1 MKKIFFQLFFFA
13 TVLLFAAKAEAQ
25 ANKGI
30 NQFFANSGSY
40 KTLQLDL
47 LSNDVKI
54 KTTPGTRISVE
65 MTVTLANPNEKL
77 LDMLAE
83 KGRYELVHVE
93 DVTADLLQII
103 HKQPSSKIIIK
114 GEECE
119 ESYRYTIYVPETFKV
134 VMLNGTTAKGTNFV
148 ASK

>member
-1 MKKIFFQLFFFA
+1 MFFQLFFFA

-47 LSNDVKI
+47 LSGDVKI

-65 MTVTLANPNEKL
+65 MTVTLSNPNEKL

-83 KGRYELVHVE
+83 KGRYELVQTE
-93 DVTADLLQII
+93 DTTANLLQIV
-103 HKQPSSKIIIK
+103 HKQPSSKVILR
-114 GEECE
+114 GEECVE
-119 ESYRYTIYVPETFKV
+119 TYRYTIYVPETFKV
-134 VMLNGTTAKGTNFV
+134 VMLNGTTAKGISFV